1 MWGVLERL
9 RAWGSGGGAPKDLN
23 TMLRREFGLNVRNRT
38 FYDEALRHA
47 SMLDGDTSGR
57 MSNERLEFL
66 GDTVLDLVVA
76 SFLFQQFPTEQEGA
90 LTQRKSKVVNR
101 KTLNLLGTRLGLQ
114 RFITSKMR
122 RSDVQEAVI
131 GNALEAL
138 IGALYLDH
146 GFEATRAGVLRML
159 RKHGAIDKV
168 HETVDFKSQLHHW
181 AQRGKQ
187 TIEFRLIRE
196 HSDGSGYD
204 MEVRIG
210 GKTMGTGFARSKK
223 EAEQVAAR
231 QAWKAVY
238 DRDPSSDPVRTERA
252 APAETPERT
261 REPRR
266 RARPSRAGKSVRI
279 APSPEPPAAAPTERA
294 PRPPRPPR
302 NVVEAPTAA
311 VPVEA
316 PVSEEAPRRERIRDR
331 VRKRAEA
338 KSTVVEAPLV
348 EVPAPTVS
356 PEASADE
363 HAPRTGSRR
372 GGRRR
377 PKPSGAGQ
385 PAEG

>member
-1 MWGVLERL
+1 
-9 RAWGSGGGAPKDLN
+9 
-23 TMLRREFGLNVRNRT
+23 MLRREFGLKVRNRT
-38 FYDEALRHA
+38 YYDEALRHA

-76 SFLFQQFPTEQEGA
+76 GFLFQQFPTEQEGA

-146 GFEATRAGVLRML
+146 GFEATRKGVLRML

-187 TIEFRLIRE
+187 TIEFRLVRE

-238 DRDPSSDPVRTERA
+238 DRDPGSEPVRSERA
-252 APAETPERT
+252 TQEDAPERS

-266 RARPSRAGKSVRI
+266 RERPSRAGKSVRV
-279 APSPEPPAAAPTERA
+279 AAAPEA
-294 PRPPRPPR
+294 PAAPAPPRPPRPAKPPR
-302 NVVEAPTAA
+302 EAVAA
-311 VPVEA
+311 PPVET

-338 KSTVVEAPLV
+338 RTAAEESPEVEAPVVSLAPAEAE
-348 EVPAPTVS
+348 EVPK
-356 PEASADE
+356 
-363 HAPRTGSRR
+363 PRSGNRR

-377 PKPSGAGQ
+377 PKASGEGQ
-385 PAEG
+385 PAEA

>member
-1 MWGVLERL
+1 MMWGVLERL
-9 RAWGSGGGAPKDLN
+9 RAWGSGGGVPKDLD
-23 TMLRREFGLNVRNRT
+23 TMLRREFGLKVRNRT
-38 FYDEALRHA
+38 YYDEALRHA

-76 SFLFQQFPTEQEGA
+76 GFLFQQFPTEQEGA

-146 GFEATRAGVLRML
+146 GFEATRKGVLRML

-187 TIEFRLIRE
+187 TIEFRLVRE

-238 DRDPSSDPVRTERA
+238 DRDPGSEPVRSERA
-252 APAETPERT
+252 TQEDAPERS

-266 RARPSRAGKSVRI
+266 RERPSRAGKSVRV
-279 APSPEPPAAAPTERA
+279 AAAPEA
-294 PRPPRPPR
+294 PAAPAPPRPPRPAKPPR
-302 NVVEAPTAA
+302 EAVAA
-311 VPVEA
+311 PPVET

-338 KSTVVEAPLV
+338 RTAAEESPEVEAPVVSLAPAEAE
-348 EVPAPTVS
+348 EVPK
-356 PEASADE
+356 
-363 HAPRTGSRR
+363 PRSGNRR

-377 PKPSGAGQ
+377 PKASGEGQ
-385 PAEG
+385 PAEA